1 MSLNFVLTTALCAY
15 SATPEL
21 LQLLAQMKTI
31 LVPVDFSDVTLK
43 VVKAAV
49 HLAKPFQSRI
59 ILMHASEIGPPLMG
73 MGSTPDAVPVPQ
85 NLESVA
91 PPDHTEKLARLQEM
105 ISSIGLDS
113 TTVEVE
119 GNPAD
124 LILSQAENSRVDLI
138 VLGSH
143 SRGPLSH
150 LFLGSVADGVLQRA
164 RCPVLIVP
172 LTDSGA

>member
-1 MSLNFVLTTALCAY
+1 
-15 SATPEL
+15 
-21 LQLLAQMKTI
+21 MKTI
-31 LVPVDFSDVTLK
+31 LVSVDFSDVTLK

-59 ILMHASEIGPPLMG
+59 ILVHVFEPGPTLMG
-73 MGSTPDAVPVPQ
+73 IGGAPDVAVPQTPPP
-85 NLESVA
+85 SA
-91 PPDHTEKLARLQEM
+91 PPDYTQRFSHLQEM
-105 ISSIGLDS
+105 ISSIGLVS
-113 TTVEVE
+113 TIVELE
-119 GNPAD
+119 GIPSV

-172 LTDSGA
+172 LSEAGG

>member
-1 MSLNFVLTTALCAY
+1 
-15 SATPEL
+15 
-21 LQLLAQMKTI
+21 MKTI
-31 LVPVDFSDVTLK
+31 LVSVDFSDVTLK

-59 ILMHASEIGPPLMG
+59 ILVHVFEGVPPMMGIGG
-73 MGSTPDAVPVPQ
+73 GPDASPVPQ
-85 NLESVA
+85 NLPPIS
-91 PPDHTEKLARLQEM
+91 PPDFTPKFARLQEL
-105 ISSIGLDS
+105 ISSTGLES
-113 TTVEVE
+113 TIVELE
-119 GNPAD
+119 GTPAD

-150 LFLGSVADGVLQRA
+150 LFLGSVADGVLQWA

-172 LTDSGA
+172 LTDAQ

>member
-1 MSLNFVLTTALCAY
+1 
-15 SATPEL
+15 
-21 LQLLAQMKTI
+21 MKTI
-31 LVPVDFSDVTLK
+31 LVSVDFSDVTSK

-59 ILMHASEIGPPLMG
+59 ILLHVFERGPTLMG
-73 MGSTPDAVPVPQ
+73 IGGAPDAVAVPQ
-85 NLESVA
+85 TPPLSA
-91 PPDHTEKLARLQEM
+91 PPDYTERFSHLQEM
-105 ISSIGLDS
+105 ISSIGLLS
-113 TTVEVE
+113 TIVELE
-119 GNPAD
+119 GIPSD
-124 LILSQAENSRVDLI
+124 LILSQAEDSRVDLI

-172 LTDSGA
+172 LTEAGG

>member
-1 MSLNFVLTTALCAY
+1 
-15 SATPEL
+15 
-21 LQLLAQMKTI
+21 MKTI
-31 LVPVDFSDVTLK
+31 LVPVDFSDVSMK

-49 HLAKPFQSRI
+49 HLAKPFHSKI
-59 ILMHASEIGPPLMG
+59 ILMHVSEPGPALMG
-73 MGSTPDAVPVPQ
+73 IGGAPDVLPVPQ
-85 NLESVA
+85 THEPVA
-91 PPDHTEKLARLQEM
+91 SPDNTERFGRFQEM
-105 ISSIGLDS
+105 ISSIGLVS
-113 TTVEVE
+113 TTVELE
-119 GNPAD
+119 GISVD

-172 LTDSGA
+172 LSDAGA

>member
-1 MSLNFVLTTALCAY
+1 
-15 SATPEL
+15 
-21 LQLLAQMKTI
+21 MKTI

-43 VVKAAV
+43 VIKVAV

-59 ILMHASEIGPPLMG
+59 ILMHVSQLRPSLLGIGAG
-73 MGSTPDAVPVPQ
+73 PDAVPVPQ
-85 NLESVA
+85 TPEAIALPDYTERFGRLKEMVA
-91 PPDHTEKLARLQEM
+91 
-105 ISSIGLDS
+105 SIGLVS

-119 GNPAD
+119 GVPAD
-124 LILSQAENSRVDLI
+124 LILAQAENSRVDLI

-172 LTDSGA
+172 LTYTGT